1 MSQDNEVVAENENIV
16 DCAFGLVGR
25 KIGMSRIF
33 QDDGTSIPVTIIE
46 VAKKCGFGYPDSKK
60 KWLRRNSGCIRGKEK
75 I

>member
-16 DCAFGLVGR
+16 DCTFGLVGR

-46 VAKKCGFGYPDSKK
+46 VA
-60 KWLRRNSGCIRGKEK
+60 RNVVSGQ
-75 I
+75 